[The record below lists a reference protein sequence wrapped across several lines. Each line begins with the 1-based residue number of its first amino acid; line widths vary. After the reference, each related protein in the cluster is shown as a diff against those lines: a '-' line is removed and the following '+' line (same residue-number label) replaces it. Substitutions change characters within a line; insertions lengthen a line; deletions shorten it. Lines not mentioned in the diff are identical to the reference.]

1 MLNFV
6 GGLGRTSFLGST
18 ISNNMYRCVQ
28 SSLSRALPSSLFA
41 SRKFATPIITKFSS
55 SMASDSHYAMGPFP
69 VIPRMHGVAK
79 IDVTAE
85 GPSAS
90 ATVVRFGL
98 KEELSQNANALA
110 AADASRESV
119 TVSYES
125 DKRVLLASMG
135 KKASL
140 DGMRK
145 AAVAAVAKL
154 RSLKVTD
161 AAFVLPS
168 VASVSSADIARALT
182 QAVALSNFAFDRY
195 LTTEDKV
202 PTLLR
207 SVHIEVPTET
217 AANDAAAVASA
228 VATATVL
235 AEATIFARDL
245 SNERADEMHP
255 ARLESVAAGVAAEIG
270 AEMHVLRGDALTAAG
285 LHMLA
290 AVGQAARHAP
300 RYIELLYK
308 GDPEHP
314 EDIVMVLGKGAT
326 AMMTRCV
333 LSLQRLVRLQM
344 VCSR

>member
-1 MLNFV
+1 
-6 GGLGRTSFLGST
+6 
-18 ISNNMYRCVQ
+18 
-28 SSLSRALPSSLFA
+28 
-41 SRKFATPIITKFSS
+41 
-55 SMASDSHYAMGPFP
+55 
-69 VIPRMHGVAK
+69 MHGVAK

-217 AANDAAAVASA
+217 AANDAAANDAAAVASA